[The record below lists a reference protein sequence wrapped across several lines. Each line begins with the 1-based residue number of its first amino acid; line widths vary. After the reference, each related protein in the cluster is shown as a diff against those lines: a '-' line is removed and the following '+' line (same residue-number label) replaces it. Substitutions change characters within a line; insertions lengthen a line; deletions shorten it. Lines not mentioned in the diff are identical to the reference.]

1 MNRQEIENEIA
12 ELKMDYVR
20 HQGDIEKLETTGHA
34 KMVEKAEQRLER
46 MEQKLAELNQ
56 KLADL

>member
-1 MNRQEIENEIA
+1 MNKRELEYAIA

-20 HQGDIEKLETTGHA
+20 HQGDIEKLETTGHDG
-34 KMVEKAEQRLER
+34 MVEKAELRLEK
-46 MEQKLAELNQ
+46 MELQLAELNK

>member
-46 MEQKLAELNQ
+46 MEQQLAELNK

>member
-1 MNRQEIENEIA
+1 VNRQEIENEIA

-46 MEQKLAELNQ
+46 MELQLAELNQ
-56 KLADL
+56 KLAAL

>member
-46 MEQKLAELNQ
+46 MEQQLAELNQ
-56 KLADL
+56 KLAAL

>member
-12 ELKMDYVR
+12 ELKMDYIR

>member
-46 MEQKLAELNQ
+46 MELQLAELNQ
-56 KLADL
+56 KLAAL

>member
-1 MNRQEIENEIA
+1 MNRQEIEYQIA
-12 ELKMDYVR
+12 ELKSDYVR

-34 KMVEKAEQRLER
+34 QMVEEAEQRLER
-46 MEQKLAELNQ
+46 MEQQLAELNQ